1 MKLRLKE
8 IRKEQ
13 HITQKE
19 LASLLSVSPAQ
30 ISRYETG
37 KAELSSDLII
47 KISNILSVSTDELLG
62 NKPLSLYP
70 LRGDSSWI
78 NESDVAPEI
87 MNTALSQ
94 LGEHLR
100 FLNHK
105 LESLQ
110 EAISYSQKQLETLT
124 QTETQIIK
132 ELQVLSSYYKNL
144 ENLYQNLSSTTPI
157 IPSDLIE

>member
-19 LASLLSVSPAQ
+19 LASLLSVSPTQ

-47 KISNILSVSTDELLG
+47 KIINILSVSTDELLG

-70 LRGDSSWI
+70 LRGDNSWI
-78 NESDVAPEI
+78 NEGDVAPEV

-100 FLNHK
+100 FLHHK
-105 LESLQ
+105 LNSLQ
-110 EAISYSQKQLETLT
+110 EAISDSQKQLETLT
-124 QTETQIIK
+124 QTEAQIIK

-144 ENLYQNLSSTTPI
+144 ENLYQNLSSTNPLTSLDI
-157 IPSDLIE
+157 SE

>member
-19 LASLLSVSPAQ
+19 LASLLSVSPTQ

-70 LRGDSSWI
+70 LRGDNSWI
-78 NESDVAPEI
+78 NEGDVAPEV

-100 FLNHK
+100 FLHHK
-105 LESLQ
+105 LNSLQ
-110 EAISYSQKQLETLT
+110 EAISDSQKQLETLT

-144 ENLYQNLSSTTPI
+144 ENLYQNLSSTNPLTSLDI
-157 IPSDLIE
+157 SE